1 MKTLVL
7 RAALAAVL
15 AAGTLTLEAADIQV
29 IVTDGPAVGFNDP
42 TPAAPVGGNTGT
54 TIGSQRRSECK

>member
-29 IVTDGPAVGFNDP
+29 IVTDGAGVGFNDP

-54 TIGSQRRSECK
+54 TGSAP